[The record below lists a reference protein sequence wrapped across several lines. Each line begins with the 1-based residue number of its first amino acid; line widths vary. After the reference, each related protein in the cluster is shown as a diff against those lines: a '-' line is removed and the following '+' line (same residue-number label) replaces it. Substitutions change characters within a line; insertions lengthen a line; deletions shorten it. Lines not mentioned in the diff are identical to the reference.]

1 MDKIFIDTSLFI
13 RFFTRDIE
21 EKYNECKSLFERIE
35 EGEFRPYTS
44 SIVLLEIFFVLTRQ
58 YKFKTDLVRNAIEE
72 VLQMRNLVLLEKT
85 NMKRTLKFYDQY
97 KIKFAD
103 CLIAAQLPAKTKL
116 VTYDAEFK
124 KIKSLDLVT
133 PKDIINRYGR
143 KYS

>member
-21 EKYNECKSLFERIE
+21 EKYIECKSLFERIE

-44 SIVLLEIFFVLTRQ
+44 SVVLLEIFFVLTRQ
-58 YKFKTDLVRNAIEE
+58 YKFKTDLVRNALEE
-72 VLQMRNLVLLEKT
+72 VLQMRNLTLLEKT
-85 NMKRTLKFYDQY
+85 NTRKALKFYDQF

-103 CLIAAQLPAKTKL
+103 CFIAAQLPAKAKL

-124 KIKSLDLVT
+124 KIKVLNSVT
-133 PKDIINRYGR
+133 PGEYKLNN
-143 KYS
+143 